1 MTDPPT
7 ADNPRSRA
15 REGVDLVASWNF
27 KHIVHY
33 DKIAGYNAVN
43 LLNGYRPVQIFSPK
57 EIVEP

>member
-1 MTDPPT
+1 LPHHLHEVQEND
-7 ADNPRSRA
+7 
-15 REGVDLVASWNF
+15 F
-27 KHIVHY
+27 KYIVHY